1 MQIVFIHHSCF
12 LVEIDDKVLIF
23 DYFAGDR
30 VNGYNFTGKIPTYE
44 PDTPIYMFASHCH
57 QDHFDMDIL
66 SWAERYTNIK
76 YILSKD
82 IRISPNFLKK
92 HNINPQV
99 RNRVTFVSH
108 DKEYEVDG
116 IKISTLN
123 STDAGVAYYVDVN
136 GATFFHAGDLN
147 DWRMEGIG
155 ELMNGRM
162 NKNFRHQISKLKD
175 KPINVA
181 FFPLDSRIGNY
192 TFEGIDY
199 FVKNTDAEYI
209 FPMHMWQDYSKIKEY
224 KKRLTNKEM
233 ADRIIEIER
242 ENQNFIFGENPIY

>member
-1 MQIVFIHHSCF
+1 
-12 LVEIDDKVLIF
+12 
-23 DYFAGDR
+23 
-30 VNGYNFTGKIPTYE
+30 
-44 PDTPIYMFASHCH
+44 
-57 QDHFDMDIL
+57 
-66 SWAERYTNIK
+66 
-76 YILSKD
+76 
-82 IRISPNFLKK
+82 
-92 HNINPQV
+92 
-99 RNRVTFVSH
+99 
-108 DKEYEVDG
+108 
-116 IKISTLN
+116 
-123 STDAGVAYYVDVN
+123 
-136 GATFFHAGDLN
+136 
-147 DWRMEGIG
+147 
-155 ELMNGRM
+155 MNGRM